1 MTPMARTLGVSSNLV
16 RNGYIFLYGVK
27 PETPLRAGE
36 IVGESREVI
45 ICRCPSQFTQCC
57 TFGTGEGD
65 SLPSIPHKI
74 KSRASTLSSARF

>member
-1 MTPMARTLGVSSNLV
+1 MTPMTRNLGVSSNPV
-16 RNGYIFLYGVK
+16 RNGSIFLYGVK
-27 PETPLRAGE
+27 PETPSRAGK